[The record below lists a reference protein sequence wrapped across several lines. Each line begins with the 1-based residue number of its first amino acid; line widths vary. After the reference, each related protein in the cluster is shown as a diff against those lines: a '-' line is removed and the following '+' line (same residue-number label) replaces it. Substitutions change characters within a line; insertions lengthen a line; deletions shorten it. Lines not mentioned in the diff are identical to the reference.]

1 MIVFSSDLDVTSL
14 VSGATSDLDA
24 VLKRERRQ
32 ALDLGQ
38 LDTDNPNDLLEALQ
52 ESEFGSLIS
61 SIDVDALDAAIGD
74 AIRFIKIKNFDF
86 EILIKLKEKF
96 WNRIKDVDLTSFFE
110 DGMIDLNDEAD
121 LEQLSDALADVDLT
135 QTLDNLLSWV

>member
-32 ALDLGQ
+32 ALDVSQ

-74 AIRFIKIKNFDF
+74 AIRFIKIK
-86 EILIKLKEKF
+86 ILI
-96 WNRIKDVDLTSFFE
+96 WRS
-110 DGMIDLNDEAD
+110 
-121 LEQLSDALADVDLT
+121 
-135 QTLDNLLSWV
+135 